1 MRSTLRVLSAGLLF
15 PLALAAQ
22 QLATP
27 AAAMPKVGDV
37 APDFSL
43 AAGTMSGV
51 SAKPV
56 KLSDLRGKT
65 VVIAFY
71 PRQRS
76 SGCTIQM
83 MHYRDFY
90 SDIFGKG
97 DDVMLLAVS
106 TDSVKDIASWAV
118 EEKFPFTFLSDP
130 DGATGK
136 AYATMYG
143 TRNMERRILFVVA
156 PNGKVS
162 HVMSP
167 FNEVDPVSYE
177 QLTKAINDAKGMK
190 E

>member
-1 MRSTLRVLSAGLLF
+1 MRLTMRTFWVSLLL
-15 PLALAAQ
+15 PMGLAAQ
-22 QLATP
+22 QTAAP
-27 AAAMPKVGDV
+27 AAASPKVGDM
-37 APDFSL
+37 APDFTL
-43 AAGTMSGV
+43 AAGTMTGV

-83 MHYRDFY
+83 KHYRDFY
-90 SDIFGKG
+90 SEIFGKG
-97 DDVMLLAVS
+97 DDVRLFAVS

-143 TRNMERRILFVVA
+143 TRNVERRILFVVA
-156 PNGKVS
+156 PNGRIS

-190 E
+190 